1 MAENVFMTARLDSDL
16 LRTFLA
22 VAESGNFTRAAEGVG
37 RTQSAISMQI
47 KRLEEVVGEVLFERG
62 ARGVTLTERGTELVG
77 NARRIVALLDET
89 ASAMRAAPL
98 GGPVRIG
105 IPEEYGQPVLSRAL
119 GAFAKRHSQVEVTV
133 RFGYSVT
140 QLAALAAGELDLAV
154 VFEWQFP
161 SGAEVLMNDPTVWV
175 TSIHHNLHLERPL
188 PVAMYTRHG
197 WSREYA
203 LRSLEQRGIDYRFA
217 YTSDTTNGLSLAVTA
232 GLALAPMARSNI
244 PLDCRELTEAEGFGP
259 IDTTRV
265 VMHRNPRANSEAVDA
280 MADAIRDA
288 FHQRR

>member
-1 MAENVFMTARLDSDL
+1 MTENVFMTARLDSDL

-47 KRLEEVVGEVLFERG
+47 KRLEEVVGEVLFTRG

>member
-1 MAENVFMTARLDSDL
+1 MAANVFMTARLDSDL

-47 KRLEEVVGEVLFERG
+47 KRLEEVVGEVLFTRG
-62 ARGVTLTERGTELVG
+62 ARGVALTERGTELVG

-89 ASAMRAAPL
+89 ASSLRAAPL

-244 PLDCRELTEAEGFGP
+244 PLECRELTQAEGFGP

-280 MADAIRDA
+280 MADAIREA

>member
-1 MAENVFMTARLDSDL
+1 MTARLDSDL

-47 KRLEEVVGEVLFERG
+47 KRLEEVVGGVLFERG

-89 ASAMRAAPL
+89 ASSMRAAPL

-119 GAFAKRHSQVEVTV
+119 GAFTKRHSQVEITV
-133 RFGYSVT
+133 RFGYSVS

-154 VFEWQFP
+154 VFEWQQP

-175 TSIHHNLHLERPL
+175 ASLHHHLHLERPL
-188 PVAMYTRHG
+188 PIAMYTRHG

-217 YTSDTTNGLSLAVTA
+217 YTSDTTNGLTLAVTA

-244 PLDCRELTEAEGFGP
+244 PVDCRELTDAEGFGQ

>member
-1 MAENVFMTARLDSDL
+1 MTARLDSDL

>member
-1 MAENVFMTARLDSDL
+1 MTARLDSDL

-47 KRLEEVVGEVLFERG
+47 KRLEEVVGGVLFERG

-89 ASAMRAAPL
+89 ASSMRAAPL

-119 GAFAKRHSQVEVTV
+119 GAFAKRHSQVEITV
-133 RFGYSVT
+133 RFGYSVS

-154 VFEWQFP
+154 VFEWQQP
-161 SGAEVLMNDPTVWV
+161 SGAEVLMSDPTVWV
-175 TSIHHNLHLERPL
+175 ASLHHHLHLERPL
-188 PVAMYTRHG
+188 PIAMYTRHG

-217 YTSDTTNGLSLAVTA
+217 YTSDTTNGLTLAVTA

-244 PLDCRELTEAEGFGP
+244 PVDCRELTDAEGFGQ

>member
-1 MAENVFMTARLDSDL
+1 MTVRLDSDL

-22 VAESGNFTRAAEGVG
+22 VADSGNFTRAAEAVG

-47 KRLEEVVGEVLFERG
+47 KRLEEVVGDVLFERG
-62 ARGVTLTERGTELVG
+62 ARGVTLTQRGGDLVD
-77 NARRIVALLDET
+77 NARRIIALLDET
-89 ASAMRAAPL
+89 ASSMRSAPL

-105 IPEEYGQPVLSRAL
+105 LPEEYGQPVLSRAL
-119 GAFAKRHSQVEVTV
+119 GAFAKRHAQVEVTV
-133 RFGYSVT
+133 RFGYSVS

-154 VFEWQFP
+154 VFEWQAP
-161 SGAEVLMNDPTVWV
+161 TGVEVLMHDPTVWV
-175 TSIHHNLHLERPL
+175 TSNHHDLHRERPL
-188 PVAMYTRHG
+188 PVAIYTREG
-197 WSREYA
+197 WCRELA

-217 YTSDTTNGLSLAVTA
+217 YTSDTTNGLTLAVTA
-232 GLALAPMARSNI
+232 GLGVAPIARSNI
-244 PLDCRELTEAEGFGP
+244 PADCRELTEAEGFGP

-265 VMHRNPRANSEAVDA
+265 VLHRNPRAISEAVDA

>member
-1 MAENVFMTARLDSDL
+1 MTENVFMTARLDSDL

-47 KRLEEVVGEVLFERG
+47 KRLEEVVGGVLFERG

-89 ASAMRAAPL
+89 ASSMRAAPL

-119 GAFAKRHSQVEVTV
+119 GAFTKRHSQVEITV
-133 RFGYSVT
+133 RFGYSVS

-154 VFEWQFP
+154 VFEWQQP

-175 TSIHHNLHLERPL
+175 ASLHHHLHLERPL
-188 PVAMYTRHG
+188 PIAMYTRHG

-217 YTSDTTNGLSLAVTA
+217 YTSDTTNGLTLAVTA

-244 PLDCRELTEAEGFGP
+244 PVDCRELTDAEGFGQ

>member
-1 MAENVFMTARLDSDL
+1 MTARLDSDL

-47 KRLEEVVGEVLFERG
+47 KRLEEVVGEVLFARG
-62 ARGVTLTERGTELVG
+62 ARGVTLTERGSELVG

-244 PLDCRELTEAEGFGP
+244 PVDCRELTDAEGFGP

>member
-1 MAENVFMTARLDSDL
+1 MSENVFMTARLDSDL

-47 KRLEEVVGEVLFERG
+47 KRLEEVVGEVLFARG
-62 ARGVTLTERGTELVG
+62 ARGVTLTERGSELVG

-244 PLDCRELTEAEGFGP
+244 PVDCRELTDAEGFGP

>member
-37 RTQSAISMQI
+37 RTQSAVSMQI
-47 KRLEEVVGEVLFERG
+47 KRLEEVVGEVLFTRG
-62 ARGVTLTERGTELVG
+62 ARGVALTERGTELVA

-89 ASAMRAAPL
+89 ASSMRAAPL

-119 GAFAKRHSQVEVTV
+119 GAFAKRHSKVEVTV
-133 RFGYSVT
+133 RFGYSVS
-140 QLAALAAGELDLAV
+140 QLASLAAGELDLAV

-175 TSIHHNLHLERPL
+175 TSIHHQLHLERPL

-244 PLDCRELTEAEGFGP
+244 PPDCRELTEAEGFGA

-280 MADAIRDA
+280 MADAIREA

>member
-175 TSIHHNLHLERPL
+175 TSVHHNLHLERPL

>member
-1 MAENVFMTARLDSDL
+1 MTENVFMTARLDSDL

-47 KRLEEVVGEVLFERG
+47 KRLEEVVGGVLFERG

-89 ASAMRAAPL
+89 ASSMRAAPL

-119 GAFAKRHSQVEVTV
+119 GAFAKRHSQVEITV
-133 RFGYSVT
+133 RFGYSVS

-154 VFEWQFP
+154 VFEWQQP

-175 TSIHHNLHLERPL
+175 ASLHHHLHLERPL
-188 PVAMYTRHG
+188 PIAMYTRHG

-217 YTSDTTNGLSLAVTA
+217 YTSDTTNGLTLAVTA

-244 PLDCRELTEAEGFGP
+244 PVDCRELTDAEGFGQ

>member
-47 KRLEEVVGEVLFERG
+47 KRLEEVVGEVLFARG
-62 ARGVTLTERGTELVG
+62 ARGVTLTERGSELVG

-244 PLDCRELTEAEGFGP
+244 PVDCRELTDAEGFGP

>member
-1 MAENVFMTARLDSDL
+1 MTENVFMTTRLDSDL

-47 KRLEEVVGEVLFERG
+47 KRLEQVVGDTLFERG
-62 ARGVTLTERGTELVG
+62 ARGVTLTERGTELVA

-89 ASAMRAAPL
+89 ASSMRAAPL

-105 IPEEYGQPVLSRAL
+105 LPEEYGQPVLSRAL
-119 GAFAKRHSQVEVTV
+119 GAFAKRHSQVEITV
-133 RFGYSVT
+133 RFGYSVS

-154 VFEWQFP
+154 VFEWQQP
-161 SGAEVLMNDPTVWV
+161 SGVEVLMNDPTVWV
-175 TSIHHNLHLERPL
+175 TSIHHHLHTQRPL
-188 PVAMYTRHG
+188 PIAMYTRHG
-197 WSREYA
+197 WSRDYA
-203 LRSLEQRGIDYRFA
+203 LRSLERRGIDYRFA

-232 GLALAPMARSNI
+232 GLAVAPMARSNI
-244 PLDCRELTEAEGFGP
+244 PPDCRELTEAEGFGP

-265 VMHRNPRANSEAVDA
+265 VLHRNPRATSEAVDA

>member
-1 MAENVFMTARLDSDL
+1 MAANVFMTARLDSDL

-47 KRLEEVVGEVLFERG
+47 KRLEEVVGEVLFTRG
-62 ARGVTLTERGTELVG
+62 ARGVVLTERGTELVG

-89 ASAMRAAPL
+89 ASSMRAAPL

-175 TSIHHNLHLERPL
+175 TSIHHQLHLERPL

-244 PLDCRELTEAEGFGP
+244 PMDCRELTEAEGFGP

-280 MADAIRDA
+280 MADAIREA

>member
-1 MAENVFMTARLDSDL
+1 MTENVFMTARLDSDL

-47 KRLEEVVGEVLFERG
+47 KRLEEIVGDVLFERG
-62 ARGVTLTERGTELVG
+62 ARGVTLTELGTELVG

-89 ASAMRAAPL
+89 ASSMRAAPL

-154 VFEWQFP
+154 VFEWQLP

-175 TSIHHNLHLERPL
+175 TSVHHQLHLDRPL
-188 PVAMYTRHG
+188 PIAMYTRHG

-217 YTSDTTNGLSLAVTA
+217 YTSDTTNGLTLAVTA
-232 GLALAPMARSNI
+232 GLAVAPMARSNI
-244 PLDCRELTEAEGFGP
+244 PVDCRELTDAEGFGQ

>member
-1 MAENVFMTARLDSDL
+1 MSVRLDSEL

-22 VAESGNFTRAAEGVG
+22 VAESGNFTRAAETVG

-47 KRLEEVVGEVLFERG
+47 KRLEEVVGDVLFERG
-62 ARGVTLTERGTELVG
+62 ARGVSLTERGADLVG
-77 NARRIVALLDET
+77 NARRIVSLLDET
-89 ASAMRAAPL
+89 ASLMRAAPL

-105 IPEEYGQPVLSRAL
+105 LPEEYGQPVLSRAL

-133 RFGYSVT
+133 RFGYSVS

-154 VFEWQFP
+154 VFEWQKP
-161 SGAEVLMNDPTVWV
+161 SGAEVLMHDPTVWV
-175 TSIHHNLHLERPL
+175 TSNHHHRHLERPL
-188 PVAMYTRHG
+188 PVAVYSREG
-197 WSREYA
+197 WSREYV
-203 LRSLEQRGIDYRFA
+203 LGSLERRGIDYRFA
-217 YTSDTTNGLSLAVTA
+217 YTSDTTNGLALAVTA
-232 GLALAPMARSNI
+232 GLAVAPISRSNI
-244 PLDCRELTEAEGFGP
+244 PVDCRELTEADGFGQ

-265 VMHRNPRANSEAVDA
+265 VLHRNPRARTEAVDV

>member
-1 MAENVFMTARLDSDL
+1 MAENVFMTAHLDSDL

-37 RTQSAISMQI
+37 RTQSAVSMQI
-47 KRLEEVVGEVLFERG
+47 KRLEEVVGEVLFTRG
-62 ARGVTLTERGTELVG
+62 ARGVALTERGTELVG

-89 ASAMRAAPL
+89 ASSMRAAPL

-119 GAFAKRHSQVEVTV
+119 GAFAKRHSKVEVTV
-133 RFGYSVT
+133 RFGYSVS
-140 QLAALAAGELDLAV
+140 QLASLAAGELDLAV

-175 TSIHHNLHLERPL
+175 TSIHHQLHLERPL

-244 PLDCRELTEAEGFGP
+244 PPDCRELTEAEGFGA

-280 MADAIRDA
+280 MADAIREA